1 LADSDKN
8 EKNQQ
13 KKKQLLK
20 LEEILKGGKNLL
32 ILIHNN
38 PDPDAIASALALSYL
53 VENKYNIETSIA
65 YGGNIGR
72 AENKEMVKK
81 LNIHLKK
88 INRLKFA
95 KYDRIALVDTQPG
108 AKNNSL
114 PSKRKCHIVIDHH
127 PKRFDTPTPFEI
139 IQPEIGAT
147 ATILT
152 EWLQETG
159 LDIPADLAT
168 ALSYAISSETQ
179 NLAREAD
186 TRDIQAYLVVYVKS
200 SIRKLAQIINPK
212 LDQAYFVVLA
222 RALYNAFIYK
232 NLLVA
237 HLAEI
242 TCAEMVAEM
251 SDFLLRRKMISWVL
265 CTGFYKGNLILS
277 IRSSIPKAKASEF
290 LMKLVPD
297 PKTVGGHDQVAGGYI
312 SLLNGA
318 KDLKNMENNLSQ
330 AFAQAYGYKDFNWQP
345 LLGDTDLEK

>member
-1 LADSDKN
+1 LDNNNKS
-8 EKNQQ
+8 ERNQQ
-13 KKKQLLK
+13 RKEQLLK
-20 LEEILKGGKNLL
+20 LGEVLQGGKHLL
-32 ILIHNN
+32 ILTHNN

-53 VENKYNIETSIA
+53 VKERSNIETSIA

-88 INRLKFA
+88 INRLKLTQ
-95 KYDRIALVDTQPG
+95 YDRIALVDTQPG

-127 PKRFDTPTPFEI
+127 PKRSNIDIPFEI
-139 IQPEIGAT
+139 IQPEVGAT

-159 LDIPADLAT
+159 LDISADLAT

-186 TRDIQAYLVVYVKS
+186 TRDIQAYLAVYVKS
-200 SIRKLAQIINPK
+200 SVRKLAQIINPK
-212 LDQAYFVVLA
+212 LDQAYFTMLA
-222 RALYNAFIYK
+222 RALNNAFIYK

-237 HLAEI
+237 HLADI
-242 TCAEMVAEM
+242 THAEMVGEM

-265 CTGFYKGNLILS
+265 CTGFYKGKLVLS
-277 IRSSIPKAKASEF
+277 IRSSNPDAKASEF
-290 LMKLVPD
+290 LTKMVPD
-297 PKTVGGHDQVAGGYI
+297 PKTVGGHDQIAGGYI
-312 SLLNGA
+312 SLLNNK
-318 KDLKNMENNLSQ
+318 KDLKNMENRLSQ
-330 AFAQAYGYKDFNWQP
+330 AFAQAHGYEDFRWQP
-345 LLGDTDLEK
+345 LLGDTDLEI